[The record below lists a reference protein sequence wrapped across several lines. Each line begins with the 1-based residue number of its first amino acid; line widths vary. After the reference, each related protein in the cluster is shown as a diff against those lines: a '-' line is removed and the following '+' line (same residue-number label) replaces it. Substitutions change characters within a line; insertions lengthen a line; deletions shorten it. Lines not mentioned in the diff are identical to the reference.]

1 MKWQDIYE
9 EKLVSVEEAIKLI
22 KSGDKVVTGFGCGEP
37 FGIERAL
44 VEHFQDY
51 QDVEIIS
58 MLTLGDSPWCK
69 PEMKGHF
76 KLNCLFASQ
85 SNRKSISEGESEF
98 TTSHF
103 YEIPDVIENYICPRI
118 SLVMVSPPDEHGY
131 VSFGT
136 TVDYTKGTTDHCE
149 IVIAQVNK
157 YMPRTFGNSIKHVRD
172 FTCFVEIDEPLPEVK
187 TVNISDVEME
197 IGKYCAS
204 LINDGDCL
212 QLGIGGI
219 PNAVCAQLKDKKDL
233 GLHSELVGD
242 GVVELLEEGIINNK
256 KKNTKR
262 GRTVIGAAFGS
273 EILNRYID
281 NNPSVELHP
290 IDYVNNPSKIAQND
304 NMVSINSC
312 IQVDLLGQVVSDT
325 IGLSQF
331 SAVGG
336 QVDFVRG
343 ATMSKGGRS
352 IIAMPATARKGT
364 VSRIVPLITEG
375 SAVTTPRND
384 VNYVVTE
391 YGIAQLKGKTV
402 KERAKALI
410 MIAHP
415 AFRPHL
421 ILEYRKRFKEEPF
434 TKDELMGFT
443 SVIRE
448 RSKERREH
456 IKEATKERVEQRVE
470 NTKERLEHRK
480 ENSKERREHIK
491 ENISD
496 LKTRHKS
503 EE

>member
-1 MKWQDIYE
+1 MKWQEIYK
-9 EKLVSVEEAIKLI
+9 EKLTSAEEAIKLI
-22 KSGDKVVTGFGCGEP
+22 QSGDKVVTGFGCGEP
-37 FGIERAL
+37 FGLERAL
-44 VEHFQDY
+44 VEHYQDY
-51 QDVEIIS
+51 RNVEIIS

-76 KLNCLFASQ
+76 KLNCLFASS
-85 SNRKSISEGESEF
+85 SNRKSIDEGESEF

-103 YEIPDVIENYICPRI
+103 YEIPEIIKNYMCPRV

-187 TVNISDVEME
+187 TVNISNVEME
-197 IGKYCAS
+197 IGRYCAS

-219 PNAVCAQLKDKKDL
+219 PNAVCAQLGDKKDL

-242 GVVELLEEGIINNK
+242 GVVELLEEGVINNK

-273 EILNRYID
+273 EILNKYIN

-290 IDYVNNPSKIAQND
+290 IDYVNNPSEIAKND

-352 IIAMPATARKGT
+352 IIAMPSTARKGT

-415 AFRPHL
+415 MFRPHL
-421 ILEYRKRFKEEPF
+421 IIEYRKRFKEEPF
-434 TKDELMGFT
+434 TKDEIMGFT
-443 SVIRE
+443 SVVRE
-448 RSKERREH
+448 RTKEKREQL
-456 IKEATKERVEQRVE
+456 KEATKERRDQVMEKLKDDFADMKSR
-470 NTKERLEHRK
+470 RK
-480 ENSKERREHIK
+480 PE
-491 ENISD
+491 
-496 LKTRHKS
+496 
-503 EE
+503 

>member
-1 MKWQDIYE
+1 MWRKIYE
-9 EKLVSVEEAIKLI
+9 DKLLPVEEAIKLI
-22 KSGDKVVTGFGCGEP
+22 HDGDKVVVGFGCGEP
-37 FGIERAL
+37 FGIENAL
-44 VEHFQDY
+44 VEHYEEYKDITI
-51 QDVEIIS
+51 VN
-58 MLTLGDSPWCK
+58 MLTLGNSPWCE
-69 PEMKGHF
+69 PRMKGHF

-85 SNRKSISEGESEF
+85 SNRASISDGTSEF

-103 YEIPDVIENYICPRI
+103 YEIPEILRTYICPRV
-118 SLVMVSPPDEHGY
+118 SLVTVSPPDEHGY

-149 IVIAQVNK
+149 VVIAQVNK
-157 YMPRTFGNSIKHVRD
+157 NMPRTFGNSIKHVRD
-172 FTCFVEIDEPLPEVK
+172 FTAFVEIDEPLPEVK

-197 IGKYCAS
+197 IGRHCAS
-204 LINDGDCL
+204 LIHDGDCL

-219 PNAVCAQLKDKKDL
+219 PNAVCAQLTDKKDL

-242 GVVELLEEGIINNK
+242 GVVDLLESGVINNK
-256 KKNTKR
+256 VKTTNM
-262 GRTVIGAAFGS
+262 GRSVLGAAFGS
-273 EILNRYID
+273 KKLNAYIND
-281 NNPSVELHP
+281 NPAVELHP
-290 IDYVNNPSKIAQND
+290 IDYVNNPIEIAKND

-352 IIAMPATARKGT
+352 IIAMPSTAKKGM

-391 YGIAQLKGKTV
+391 YGIAQLKGKTL

-410 MIAHP
+410 TIAHP
-415 AFRPHL
+415 RFRPHL
-421 ILEYRKRFKEEPF
+421 IAEYKRRFNEEPF
-434 TKDELMGFT
+434 TKEEQAQLTGT
-443 SVIRE
+443 LRE
-448 RSKERREH
+448 KLKDDREILHEKLEVGKERMKETRE
-456 IKEATKERVEQRVE
+456 T
-470 NTKERLEHRK
+470 
-480 ENSKERREHIK
+480 IK
-491 ENISD
+491 ENISERIPRR
-496 LKTRHKS
+496 K